1 MSNIC
6 SAHGASDALGCIGV
20 FTHADGSFG
29 RKRRERDDP
38 LGAKATGRAIYC
50 DRRGVT
56 RIRGIRPA
64 RTLRAQRTAAMALS
78 TPLIEASV
86 IDASVP
92 SVFQS
97 VTLTRSLA
105 PATTSLM
112 TTSSIANVD
121 SQSFGLQS
129 T

>member
-1 MSNIC
+1 MLWAASG
-6 SAHGASDALGCIGV
+6 SSRMPTDRSEESDANA
-20 FTHADGSFG
+20 TTRRA
-29 RKRRERDDP
+29 KRRRVELFMGSQGGD
-38 LGAKATGRAIYC
+38 A
-50 DRRGVT
+50 DRRHT
-56 RIRGIRPA
+56 AA
-64 RTLRAQRTAAMALS
+64 RTLRAQRTAAMAMS

>member
-38 LGAKATGRAIYC
+38 PGAKEAGRAIYGTAGG
-50 DRRGVT
+50 DADT
-56 RIRGIRPA
+56 RHTAA